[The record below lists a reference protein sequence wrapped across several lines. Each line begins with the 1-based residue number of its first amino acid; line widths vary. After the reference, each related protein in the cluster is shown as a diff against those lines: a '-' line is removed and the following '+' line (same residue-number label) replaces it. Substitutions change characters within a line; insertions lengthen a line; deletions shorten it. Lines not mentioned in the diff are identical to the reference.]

1 MKTNGDPSQSAWNR
15 YDKWNSAI
23 AQVVFGEHAAGQPV
37 YLDLEADILARIA
50 KDAGC
55 RVGAEPDEELIEV
68 VKATLSPADSS
79 TGVFGGHI
87 AQAFLWELGGSSKPP
102 PCIAVL
108 AVLSLVAE
116 QMKQT
121 EEFAGSN
128 YYGRL
133 LQMLDINRE
142 IRDRVEREFR
152 KETPSLWNTLNRWL
166 EECNGRR
173 GLPTAVAFDRR
184 RYIGLPLS
192 QALIRAQD
200 RVKLPI
206 MFTQFGLQPGQ
217 RLSVQAMQQLLED
230 WLPRSQ
236 VTQSLKRLWSK
247 RPSRERIS
255 EVACAELEGWD
266 GTLSSEDR
274 AAVHKHHD
282 SLFLAAELRAHPR
295 RTIEL
300 ILVTRQR
307 GHEDSRLLALTSEA
321 SGTAHAALGRLGEE
335 MRLQLI
341 PGTSWESI
349 EPSHLVSC
357 PELLI
362 ANVSVADPAGSVTYA
377 RRAKRL
383 ILLKRHEGDNLF
395 IEARRAELL
404 ETYLILVAS
413 DFADS
418 ARKVLKLVARGGYR
432 ELAHDT
438 LRGLPRGWTAFQ
450 NVQLERVP
458 STSIEDLRPLK
469 PLARTHLALG
479 AGLPLPGMN
488 VWHSNRLPELRV
500 VVDEH
505 NGTTN
510 VAHVRAVP
518 IRYLDD
524 REVVDV
530 LLAEVEGAGIVDLSG
545 ISALR
550 DGDFRI
556 VVTCPP
562 KGRTVATAVLR
573 ARSGSWPRRLLEG
586 EKPLIG
592 HEVLNQRVLAPF
604 GRSVVEPDHE
614 TIGLVGALLNGR
626 LPPLAKKPAETSSP
640 MPAQPGVLVEELE
653 NDEWDLSDRIAN
665 HGEEDLPICFQRAHH
680 IWLCPETLG
689 KLAGYMV
696 CKDCGLEQW
705 WDPRRK
711 RRTKK
716 RAPDTVTQDEIASAS
731 RHQSLPT
738 ISEEGKADME
748 LVLDALSYAKTGS
761 WRSLRS
767 ITAPI
772 DDAPWFAH
780 EATRRLEALGHIQLE
795 IDDKNILPKRWSI
808 APSTIVEPELGPCF
822 LAGSRSARLIQ
833 AVSELVEVLEGEV
846 HIVPQP
852 NGPKVVEIHR
862 LETEELTLLV
872 EEINE
877 KGDLELALSIRP
889 ASRIAAMLPS
899 LSTIRRSLP
908 ELTTT
913 AARLERLDLSSGRWV
928 SADQMDQAG
937 AYRLRSRPWVYA
949 VVPKPAAREQ
959 RSVVADVRL
968 AKHLAA
974 SDASF
979 ALVGYDELSRTL
991 LASAGAPLPGL
1002 LERAAVLCSGRLPTQ
1017 RPDRTLAYERVPLE
1031 IAEAIWAA
1039 FAIGD

>member
-1 MKTNGDPSQSAWNR
+1 M
-15 YDKWNSAI
+15 
-23 AQVVFGEHAAGQPV
+23 
-37 YLDLEADILARIA
+37 YLDLEPDALERITNHMGHDPA
-50 KDAGC
+50 T
-55 RVGAEPDEELIEV
+55 EPDEQLIEV
-68 VKATLSPADSS
+68 VKATLSSPD
-79 TGVFGGHI
+79 GVVGIFSAHT
-87 AQAFLWELGGSSKPP
+87 AQAWLWELQGNSSPP

-108 AVLSLVAE
+108 AMLSLVAE
-116 QMKQT
+116 RMKQT
-121 EEFAGSN
+121 EQFAGSN

-133 LQMLDINRE
+133 LQTLGIDAE
-142 IRDRVEREFR
+142 FQDRVVRDFR
-152 KETPSLWNTLNRWL
+152 RETPPLWNTLNRWL
-166 EECNGRR
+166 EEGNGRR
-173 GLPTAVAFDRR
+173 GLPTAVAFDHRR
-184 RYIGLPLS
+184 FVGLPLS
-192 QALIRAQD
+192 QALVRAQD
-200 RVKLPI
+200 RTRLPVL
-206 MFTQFGLQPGQ
+206 FTQFGLQPGQ
-217 RLSVQAMQQLLED
+217 RISVQAMQQLLED

-236 VTQSLKRLWSK
+236 ITQSLKRLWSK
-247 RPSRERIS
+247 PSNRERIS
-255 EVACAELEGWD
+255 EVVCAELEGWD
-266 GTLSSEDR
+266 GALPSDHRPAE
-274 AAVHKHHD
+274 HKLD
-282 SLFLAAELRAHPR
+282 DNLFLAAELRIHLRP
-295 RTIEL
+295 TIEL
-300 ILVTRQR
+300 LLIARHS
-307 GHEDSRLLALTSEA
+307 GHGVNRSAVLSADA
-321 SGTAHAALGRLGEE
+321 SGPARSALGRLGDE
-335 MRLQLI
+335 MRLQPI
-341 PGTSWESI
+341 SGTSWEAL

-362 ANVSVADPAGSVTYA
+362 ANVSLAVPQSGATCT
-377 RRAKRL
+377 RLAKRL
-383 ILLKRHEGDNLF
+383 ILLKWYEADHLF

-404 ETYLILVAS
+404 ETYLILVVS
-413 DFADS
+413 DLADS
-418 ARKVLKLVARGGYR
+418 AREVLKLTARAGYR
-432 ELAHDT
+432 ELIHET
-438 LRGLPRGWTAFQ
+438 LRGLPPGWTAFQ

-458 STSIEDLRPLK
+458 SISIDDLRPLQ
-469 PLARTHLALG
+469 PIARTHLALG
-479 AGLPLPGMN
+479 GGLPLPGMN
-488 VWHSNRLPELRV
+488 VWHGDRLPELRV
-500 VVDEH
+500 VVDER
-505 NGTTN
+505 NETTA
-510 VAHVRAVP
+510 AHVRAVP

-592 HEVLNQRVLAPF
+592 HDVLNQRVLAPF
-604 GRSVVEPDHE
+604 GRGVVEPDHE

-653 NDEWDLSDRIAN
+653 NDEWDLSDQIAD

-705 WDPRRK
+705 WEPRRN

-716 RAPDTVTQDEIASAS
+716 RAPDTVPQDEIASAS
-731 RHQSLPT
+731 RHQPLPT

-780 EATRRLEALGHIQLE
+780 EAARRLEALGHIQLE
-795 IDDKNILPKRWSI
+795 IDEKNISPKRWSI
-808 APSTIVEPELGPCF
+808 APATIVEPELGPCF
-822 LAGSRSARLIQ
+822 LAGSRSARLIR
-833 AVSELVEVLEGEV
+833 AISEVAEDLEGEV
-846 HIVPQP
+846 RVVPQSDGP
-852 NGPKVVEIHR
+852 NVVEIHG
-862 LETEELTLLV
+862 LGKEGLMLLV
-872 EEINE
+872 DEINE
-877 KGDLELALSIRP
+877 HRRLELALSTHP
-889 ASRIAAMLPS
+889 ASRIAVMLPS

-913 AARLERLDLSSGRWV
+913 AARLEWLDLNSGRWT
-928 SADQMDQAG
+928 SAEQMDRSG
-937 AYRLRSRPWVYA
+937 AYRLLSRPWVYA
-949 VVPKPAAREQ
+949 VAPKPGTREQ
-959 RSVVADVRL
+959 RRVVADVRL

-979 ALVGYDELSRTL
+979 ALIGYDNSSRTL

-1002 LERAAVLCSGRLPTQ
+1002 LERAAVLCSGRLPLL
-1017 RPDRTLAYERVPLE
+1017 RRDRTLAYERVPLE

-1039 FAIGD
+1039 AIVGD